1 MLEGGDSLLR
11 ASLPQYKSGS
21 ASCAGSHLREH
32 GLIELSCRSGIP
44 SMVLKTMNVNFME
57 LAGCDLNE
65 SSAQACLVNTDPGH
79 FFKTVE
85 SMLGR

>member
-1 MLEGGDSLLR
+1 
-11 ASLPQYKSGS
+11 
-21 ASCAGSHLREH
+21 
-32 GLIELSCRSGIP
+32 
-44 SMVLKTMNVNFME
+44 MVLKTMNVNFME